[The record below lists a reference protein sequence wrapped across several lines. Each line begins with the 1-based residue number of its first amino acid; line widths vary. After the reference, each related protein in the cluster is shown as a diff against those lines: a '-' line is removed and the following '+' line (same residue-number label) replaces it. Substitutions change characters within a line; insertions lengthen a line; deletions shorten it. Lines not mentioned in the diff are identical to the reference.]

1 MRRKHCGFSL
11 LEMAVATF
19 VLVLLLGSLLVPLGT
34 QIEQRQISETQRLL
48 DETREALIG
57 FVLINGRLPRP
68 ATSASDGAENPA
80 VCGSEA
86 VCSGFI
92 PWTTLGTSRTDSWGK
107 LIRYSVTPAL
117 ANTSLSYTT
126 LTTGA
131 TKVIQTRNSA
141 GTLTNVA
148 TGVTAVIFSHGSRNW
163 GTTDNGT
170 SLPDASATNT
180 DEDTNHSASVN
191 FISRTYS
198 GGTTAAGGEFDDI
211 LIWIPATMLTS
222 RLASAGKL
230 PN

>member
-1 MRRKHCGFSL
+1 MQRKQYGFSL

-68 ATSASDGAENPA
+68 ATSAADGAENPA
-80 VCGSEA
+80 LCGSEA
-86 VCSGFI
+86 ACSGFI

-117 ANTSLSYTT
+117 ANNGLSYTT

-131 TKVIQTRNSA
+131 TKTIQTRNSA
-141 GTLTNVA
+141 GTLTNIA

-170 SLPDASATNT
+170 PLPDASATNT
-180 DEDTNHSASVN
+180 DEDTNNSASIT
-191 FISRTYS
+191 FISRNYS
-198 GGTTAAGGEFDDI
+198 GGSGSAGGEFDDI
-211 LIWIPATMLTS
+211 VIWIPTTMLTS
-222 RLASAGKL
+222 RLASVGKL